1 MAKSTIS
8 MAIFNS
14 KLLVYQRVH
23 NIRSFPKKAMG
34 IPSHAARCSSGPSTK
49 AWTKVLKFSS
59 GHRPMPGRGSCL
71 KEFSSMPC
79 ARWRDGNSWKTMEKL
94 MKNNGKP
101 WKNHETTIIFSSRI
115 WEWWGFT
122 GKISGLKRAIKY
134 EDLRFA
140 IGICQAKQ
148 IEHLKNVGIYLHYL
162 NDVCFSSATYGCQ
175 EYVTCW
181 CAT

>member
-1 MAKSTIS
+1 MQPGAPQVLRPRHGPRCWSSRRATGRCRAGAPVS
-8 MAIFNS
+8 
-14 KLLVYQRVH
+14 
-23 NIRSFPKKAMG
+23 RS
-34 IPSHAARCSSGPSTK
+34 SARCLALGEGMETHEKPWK
-49 AWTKVLKFSS
+49 
-59 GHRPMPGRGSCL
+59 
-71 KEFSSMPC
+71 
-79 ARWRDGNSWKTMEKL
+79 NSWKTME
-94 MKNNGKP
+94 KP